1 MIFNC
6 KNSNKY
12 ESGVCGMEC
21 IGRDYYF
28 QKNMLGDICAIYN
41 ALGELVCRYVYDA
54 WGNHKIYDKAGNEI
68 PDDGSTV
75 ASINPFRYRG
85 YYWDREFKLY
95 YLKSRYYD
103 PEVGRFISPDSIEYL
118 DPASISGMNLYAY
131 CGNNPVMYTDP
142 EGHLFFTL
150 LFGFLIGAVISA
162 AVEINNQVNQYG
174 WDASNWD
181 WKQIGLSSLGGGV
194 AGVIS
199 AIPLGGA
206 IGAFI
211 LGGVGAVAGG
221 VISGTVTD
229 FDSGL
234 RTFMVGS
241 FANLIGYGVAK
252 GIENFRVNNIMKL
265 SPNAKSAAI
274 WELFGTDPS
283 SLSKGMRYLFSQY
296 TREQVSNVV
305 RGASTW
311 LRYGIQ
317 SSFVSTG
324 LSIVGG

>member
-103 PEVGRFISPDSIEYL
+103 PEVGRFISPDGIKYL
-118 DPASISGMNLYAY
+118 KPNNICGMNLYAY
-131 CGNNPVMYTDP
+131 CNNNPIMNVDP
-142 EGHLFFTL
+142 DGQIAGL
-150 LFGFLIGAVISA
+150 LIGVL
-162 AVEINNQVNQYG
+162 VF
-174 WDASNWD
+174 
-181 WKQIGLSSLGGGV
+181 LGV
-194 AGVIS
+194 VT
-199 AIPLGGA
+199 
-206 IGAFI
+206 
-211 LGGVGAVAGG
+211 VAGG
-221 VISGTVTD
+221 VTAGVVSYQSGKRGWDVVWDVLLGAGLGLAAGGALVALMSVTAGLIAGPLVGLLGTTVT
-229 FDSGL
+229 
-234 RTFMVGS
+234 
-241 FANLIGYGVAK
+241 
-252 GIENFRVNNIMKL
+252 
-265 SPNAKSAAI
+265 AAQ
-274 WELFGTDPS
+274 
-283 SLSKGMRYLFSQY
+283 LFSIGALAF
-296 TREQVSNVV
+296 NVFPMLI
-305 RGASTW
+305 APFM
-311 LRYGIQ
+311 GIDDATAIELEGNPY
-317 SSFVSTG
+317 SPPDTSPTPPFSY
-324 LSIVGG
+324 I